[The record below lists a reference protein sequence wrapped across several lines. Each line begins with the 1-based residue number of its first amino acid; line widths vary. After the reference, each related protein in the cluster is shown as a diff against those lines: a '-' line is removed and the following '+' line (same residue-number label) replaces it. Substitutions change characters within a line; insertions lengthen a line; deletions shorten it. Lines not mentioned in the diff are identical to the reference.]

1 MELNLTTEQKLQSLQ
16 NAEVTLSHE
25 IYNTLLRV
33 GVDPEVFE
41 ESDIEELRVPGFD
54 GEVLRLEKLL
64 LSLSVVKQK
73 LSTI

>member
-41 ESDIEELRVPGFD
+41 ESDIEELRIPGFE

-64 LSLSVVKQK
+64 LSLSEVKQK